1 MKEKLASIWEKIKK
15 LWNERTRRQ
24 KILIIGSVSVLVV
37 AAVVLLFAL
46 NRTTFVPLYSNLTP
60 AETGSIKEAL
70 DERGVESQ
78 ITDDGTTIKVPKDMV
93 DTLLVELAAEG
104 IPQSGNIDYSYFSKN
119 SGLGMTDKEF
129 NIMKLDAMQ
138 TELANLIKKID
149 GIRDAQ
155 VMINLPEEGIFV
167 SDEKEEASASIV
179 LTTEPGYHF
188 SENQIKALYTLVSK
202 SVPNLPTDNIVIM
215 DQNFEYFDIQSED
228 QVSGGG
234 FSNQYEIKKKIERDI
249 QRQVQNFLGSLMG
262 QGNVIVSVTT
272 DIDFT
277 QEKREENRVE
287 PVDKDNMEGI
297 AVSAQRLTE
306 SYAGSGA
313 EAGGIPASED
323 ENDIL
328 DGSYVEGTNGSG
340 DYEKTEETINYE
352 VDRIK
357 KEIVESPYR
366 IRDIGLQVVVEP
378 PDQDSGIDRT
388 TIEED
393 IKKILSTIVRTT
405 IHKENGQEELTDQE
419 VENKI
424 AVSFQPLLGKTAAE
438 SSAKGAAIPVWVYI
452 AGAVLLL
459 IILALVVLLIR
470 RRKMA
475 QAEMAAEEQK
485 AAAQP
490 VQIPDLENTVEKEST
505 LRRKRLER
513 LADEHPDE
521 FAKLI
526 RTWLSQD

>member
-1 MKEKLASIWEKIKK
+1 
-15 LWNERTRRQ
+15 
-24 KILIIGSVSVLVV
+24 
-37 AAVVLLFAL
+37 
-46 NRTTFVPLYSNLTP
+46 
-60 AETGSIKEAL
+60 
-70 DERGVESQ
+70 
-78 ITDDGTTIKVPKDMV
+78 
-93 DTLLVELAAEG
+93 
-104 IPQSGNIDYSYFSKN
+104 
-119 SGLGMTDKEF
+119 
-129 NIMKLDAMQ
+129 
-138 TELANLIKKID
+138 
-149 GIRDAQ
+149 
-155 VMINLPEEGIFV
+155 
-167 SDEKEEASASIV
+167 
-179 LTTEPGYHF
+179 
-188 SENQIKALYTLVSK
+188 
-202 SVPNLPTDNIVIM
+202 
-215 DQNFEYFDIQSED
+215 
-228 QVSGGG
+228 
-234 FSNQYEIKKKIERDI
+234 
-249 QRQVQNFLGSLMG
+249 MG

-485 AAAQP
+485 TAAQP